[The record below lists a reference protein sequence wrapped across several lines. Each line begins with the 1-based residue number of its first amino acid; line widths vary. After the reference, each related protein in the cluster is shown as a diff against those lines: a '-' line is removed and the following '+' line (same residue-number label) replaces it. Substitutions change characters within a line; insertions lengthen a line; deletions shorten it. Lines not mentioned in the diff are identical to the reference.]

1 MSGSCSLRISD
12 GLKWSGVGGAGQL
25 WLVLW
30 ESQAPSWGGDNQA
43 GSDVM
48 QDDPVPASRAI

>member
-1 MSGSCSLRISD
+1 MSGSYSLRISD

-48 QDDPVPASRAI
+48 QDDPVPAARVI

>member
-1 MSGSCSLRISD
+1 MSGSCSLRIAN

-30 ESQAPSWGGDNQA
+30 ESHAPSWGGDNQA
-43 GSDVM
+43 GSDVT
-48 QDDPVPASRAI
+48 QDDTVPAARAL